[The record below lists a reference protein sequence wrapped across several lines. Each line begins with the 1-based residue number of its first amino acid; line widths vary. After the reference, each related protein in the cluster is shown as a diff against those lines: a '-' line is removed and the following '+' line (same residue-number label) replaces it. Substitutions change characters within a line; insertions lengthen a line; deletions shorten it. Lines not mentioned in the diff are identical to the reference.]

1 MQQGTGDG
9 SAALESHSVCRRVKT
24 QEAGFLCTAKN
35 TTEINQVPNDEN
47 LHVESKLIQ
56 VIPYGERQKERDQYD
71 LKQPFP
77 RKSLTSDYTPTSEDK
92 PVLLGSEVSSG
103 PL

>member
-1 MQQGTGDG
+1 MDLLPSSPTVSAGG
-9 SAALESHSVCRRVKT
+9 SKHRRL
-24 QEAGFLCTAKN
+24 GSYAKN